1 MKQTREKELLRAS
14 EAVLPE
20 GSEHG
25 RQQENENSSNV
36 SRTYKARLFA
46 MIFSNKEELLKLYNA
61 VNQTNYK
68 DPELLT
74 VNTLENAIY
83 MGMRND
89 VSYLLYD
96 RLSLYEHQASI
107 NPNMPLRNLFYVSD
121 IYSGLTKDTNLYG
134 SKLIRLPE
142 PQFVVF
148 YNGAD
153 ELPERSILRLSDAF
167 SHKGGEPKLELEVL
181 VLNINPGFNLELMEH
196 CRTLRE
202 YMAYVDTVR
211 KYARETDFPE
221 AVDRAI
227 RECLAKGIL
236 ADFLSR
242 NWAEVKKV
250 SIYEYDEEKHI
261 RQEREDAMEEG
272 LQQGMQRGLQRG
284 ETLKLV
290 TLVLKKYAKGLSPK
304 ETADMLEE
312 ELPLIEEIY
321 SLKQSCPDWTERE
334 IVDKLLSE

>member
-1 MKQTREKELLRAS
+1 MNQNKNIFLSGERPPARE
-14 EAVLPE
+14 
-20 GSEHG
+20 
-25 RQQENENSSNV
+25 
-36 SRTYKARLFA
+36 YKDRLFR
-46 MIFSNKEELLKLYNA
+46 MVFKEKDQFLELYNA
-61 VNQTNYK
+61 LNGTAYDNPG
-68 DPELLT
+68 DLT
-74 VNTLENAIY
+74 VTTLENAIY

-96 RLSLYEHQASI
+96 RLALYEHQASI

-121 IYSGLTKDTNLYG
+121 IYSGLTKDSNLYG
-134 SKLIRLPE
+134 SKLVRLPE

>member
-1 MKQTREKELLRAS
+1 MSQSKNVLLSGERPPARE
-14 EAVLPE
+14 
-20 GSEHG
+20 
-25 RQQENENSSNV
+25 
-36 SRTYKARLFA
+36 YKDRLFR
-46 MIFSNKEELLKLYNA
+46 MVFKEKDQFLELYNA
-61 VNQTNYK
+61 LNGTAYDNPG
-68 DPELLT
+68 DLT
-74 VNTLENAIY
+74 VTTLENAIY

-96 RLSLYEHQASI
+96 RLALYEHQASI

-134 SKLIRLPE
+134 SKLVRLPE

-272 LQQGMQRGLQRG
+272 LQQGMQRG
-284 ETLKLV
+284 ETLRLV
-290 TLVLKKYAKGLSPK
+290 TQVLKKYAKGLSPK

-312 ELPLIEEIY
+312 ELSVIEEIY
-321 SLKQSCPDWTERE
+321 LLKQKFPEWTEKE
-334 IVDKLLSE
+334 IVNKILEKE

>member
-1 MKQTREKELLRAS
+1 MNQTKNTFLSGERPPARE
-14 EAVLPE
+14 
-20 GSEHG
+20 
-25 RQQENENSSNV
+25 
-36 SRTYKARLFA
+36 YKDRLFR
-46 MIFSNKEELLKLYNA
+46 MVFKEKDQFLELYNA
-61 VNQTNYK
+61 LNGTAYGNP
-68 DPELLT
+68 DDLT
-74 VNTLENAIY
+74 VTTLENAIY

-96 RLSLYEHQASI
+96 RLALYEHQASI

-121 IYSGLTKDTNLYG
+121 IYSGLTKDSNLYG
-134 SKLIRLPE
+134 SKLVRLPE

-211 KYARETDFPE
+211 KYAKETDFPE

-272 LQQGMQRGLQRG
+272 LQQGMQRG
-284 ETLKLV
+284 ETLRLV
-290 TLVLKKYAKGLSPK
+290 TQVLKKYAKGLSPK

-312 ELPLIEEIY
+312 ELSVIEEIY
-321 SLKQSCPDWTERE
+321 LLKQKFPEWTEKE
-334 IVDKLLSE
+334 IVNKILEKE

>member
-1 MKQTREKELLRAS
+1 
-14 EAVLPE
+14 
-20 GSEHG
+20 
-25 RQQENENSSNV
+25 
-36 SRTYKARLFA
+36 
-46 MIFSNKEELLKLYNA
+46 
-61 VNQTNYK
+61 
-68 DPELLT
+68 
-74 VNTLENAIY
+74 
-83 MGMRND
+83 
-89 VSYLLYD
+89 
-96 RLSLYEHQASI
+96 
-107 NPNMPLRNLFYVSD
+107 MPLRNLFYVSD

-134 SKLIRLPE
+134 SKLVRLPE

-272 LQQGMQRGLQRG
+272 LQQGMQRG
-284 ETLKLV
+284 ETLRLV
-290 TLVLKKYAKGLSPK
+290 TQVLKKYAKGLSPK

-312 ELPLIEEIY
+312 ELSVIEEIY
-321 SLKQSCPDWTERE
+321 LLKQKFPEWTEKE
-334 IVDKLLSE
+334 IMNKILEKE

>member
-1 MKQTREKELLRAS
+1 MNQTKNTFLSGERPPARE
-14 EAVLPE
+14 
-20 GSEHG
+20 
-25 RQQENENSSNV
+25 
-36 SRTYKARLFA
+36 YKDRLFR
-46 MIFSNKEELLKLYNA
+46 MVFKEKDQFLELYNA
-61 VNQTNYK
+61 LNGTAYGNL
-68 DPELLT
+68 DDLT
-74 VNTLENAIY
+74 VTTLENAIY

-96 RLSLYEHQASI
+96 RLALYEHQASI

-121 IYSGLTKDTNLYG
+121 IYSGLTKDSNLYG
-134 SKLIRLPE
+134 SKLVRLPE

-211 KYARETDFPE
+211 KYAKETDFPE

-272 LQQGMQRGLQRG
+272 LQQGMQRG
-284 ETLKLV
+284 ETLRLV
-290 TLVLKKYAKGLSPK
+290 TQVLKKYAKGLSPK

-312 ELPLIEEIY
+312 ELSVIEEIY
-321 SLKQSCPDWTERE
+321 LLKQKFPEWTEKE
-334 IVDKLLSE
+334 IVNKILEKE

>member
-1 MKQTREKELLRAS
+1 MNQNNNTFLSEERQPARE
-14 EAVLPE
+14 
-20 GSEHG
+20 
-25 RQQENENSSNV
+25 
-36 SRTYKARLFA
+36 YKDRLFR
-46 MIFSNKEELLKLYNA
+46 MIFKEKGKFLELYNA
-61 VNQTNYK
+61 LNGTAYDNP
-68 DPELLT
+68 DDLT
-74 VNTLENAIY
+74 VTTLENAIY

-96 RLSLYEHQASI
+96 RLALYEHQASI

-272 LQQGMQRGLQRG
+272 LQQGMQRG
-284 ETLKLV
+284 ETLRLV
-290 TLVLKKYAKGLSPK
+290 TQVLKKYAKGLSPK

-312 ELPLIEEIY
+312 ELSVIEEIY
-321 SLKQSCPDWTERE
+321 LLKQKFPEWTEKE
-334 IVDKLLSE
+334 IVNKILEKE

>member
-1 MKQTREKELLRAS
+1 
-14 EAVLPE
+14 
-20 GSEHG
+20 
-25 RQQENENSSNV
+25 
-36 SRTYKARLFA
+36 
-46 MIFSNKEELLKLYNA
+46 
-61 VNQTNYK
+61 
-68 DPELLT
+68 
-74 VNTLENAIY
+74 

-96 RLSLYEHQASI
+96 RLALYEHQASI

-121 IYSGLTKDTNLYG
+121 IYSGLTKDSNLYG
-134 SKLIRLPE
+134 SKLVRLPE

-272 LQQGMQRGLQRG
+272 LQQGMQRG
-284 ETLKLV
+284 ETLRLV
-290 TLVLKKYAKGLSPK
+290 TQVLKKYAKGLSPK

-312 ELPLIEEIY
+312 ELSVIEEIY
-321 SLKQSCPDWTERE
+321 LLKQKFPEWTEKE
-334 IVDKLLSE
+334 IVNKILEKE

>member
-1 MKQTREKELLRAS
+1 MVFKEKDQFLE
-14 EAVLPE
+14 
-20 GSEHG
+20 
-25 RQQENENSSNV
+25 
-36 SRTYKARLFA
+36 
-46 MIFSNKEELLKLYNA
+46 LYNA
-61 VNQTNYK
+61 LNGTAYDNPG
-68 DPELLT
+68 DLT
-74 VNTLENAIY
+74 VTTLENAIY

-96 RLSLYEHQASI
+96 RLALYEHQASI

-134 SKLIRLPE
+134 SKLVRLPE